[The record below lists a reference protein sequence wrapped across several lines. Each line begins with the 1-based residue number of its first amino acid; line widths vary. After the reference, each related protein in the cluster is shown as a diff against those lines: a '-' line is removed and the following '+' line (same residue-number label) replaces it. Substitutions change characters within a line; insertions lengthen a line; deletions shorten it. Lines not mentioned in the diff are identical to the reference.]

1 MNQRWKSFVN
11 WTVSSA
17 TMNMYKCTT
26 GNMSTVSA
34 RAPVILLFLTRSSKG
49 SQEKSGSSNIFIC
62 IWTAMKCIKYVFLMV
77 YFIPPKINGSV
88 YVKTIPFPSI
98 TTSLL
103 WGGIF
108 SDAVICWLNNIDK
121 YHINPTEKT
130 QLSLLLSLFKSS
142 AIMYLCIHS
151 FINVFFH
158 LFMKKYQNSRRIN
171 KSWKGTSRLWGN
183 LR

>member
-11 WTVSSA
+11 STVSSA

-34 RAPVILLFLTRSSKG
+34 RAPVILLFLIRSSKE

-62 IWTAMKCIKYVFLMV
+62 IWTAMKCIKYMFLMV
-77 YFIPPKINGSV
+77 YFIPPKSNGIR
-88 YVKTIPFPSI
+88 KNNSI
-98 TTSLL
+98 SADKDFSPLRRYIFRRRNLL
-103 WGGIF
+103 IK
-108 SDAVICWLNNIDK
+108 NIDK

-130 QLSLLLSLFKSS
+130 QLLLLLSLFKSS